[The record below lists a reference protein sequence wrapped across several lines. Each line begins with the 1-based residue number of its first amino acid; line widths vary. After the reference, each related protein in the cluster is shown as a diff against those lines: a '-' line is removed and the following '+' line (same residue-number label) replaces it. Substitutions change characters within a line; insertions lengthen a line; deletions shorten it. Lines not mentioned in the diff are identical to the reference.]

1 VRYPITDPKTSYA
14 SSPLFTLFPVK
25 LSFFLHQSRF
35 STKYLSH
42 NFPPFFDLDNLWKKN
57 RLPTNPTQMSEGVGT
72 RKCLRGS
79 GPAES
84 REYTA
89 RRIYLV
95 LVLLIP
101 FSTIPPFIC
110 TPLTIILSL
119 FPLFA
124 CILLPYFR
132 YPTVPFSRWSRESGE
147 SKIRQ

>member
-1 VRYPITDPKTSYA
+1 MRYPITDPKTSYA

-42 NFPPFFDLDNLWKKN
+42 NSPPFFDLDNLWKKN

-101 FSTIPPFIC
+101 FSTTPPSSV
-110 TPLTIILSL
+110 LLLLS
-119 FPLFA
+119 
-124 CILLPYFR
+124 YFR
-132 YPTVPFSRWSRESGE
+132 FSRCSPAFCYRIFDTPQSPSVDGPGNLENR
-147 SKIRQ
+147 K